1 MHEHPKLLIKRQVC
15 YMLCFLG
22 DMNKC
27 LVTQNRELTIVQRA
41 DATRVKL
48 SDLVNLLDITW
59 RSGDNG
65 LLMGV
70 DCIAAALPKHTLV

>member
-1 MHEHPKLLIKRQVC
+1 
-15 YMLCFLG
+15 MLCFLG

-48 SDLVNLLDITW
+48 RDLVNLLDITW
-59 RSGDNG
+59 RNGDNG
-65 LLMGV
+65 LFMGV
-70 DCIAAALPKHTLV
+70 EMIALQLRYQSTHQYR